1 MIGKITIG
9 KSFRGCLNYC
19 LHDKLQQGDEEV
31 FKNRAEIV
39 LYNQC
44 YGNNIELIQQ
54 FNELRMHNI
63 KLSKP
68 AMHITLS
75 LAPKEFLSQERLI
88 NISNDCAA
96 HFGFSNNQFVAV
108 AHKDTGHQHLHII
121 VNRIGFDGRTL
132 SDSNSY
138 RKMADCCRKLELKHN
153 LKQVLSP
160 RRFLKPEL
168 RNLPRMDSRKEK
180 LKKDIQQCLVNSNTI
195 DEFKTK
201 MQRLNYTVMH
211 GRGIAFKDKQKV
223 YTKGSEIGYSL
234 NTIEKQ
240 LALQLNKQKQP
251 ISIINND
258 LLKENSIVGMSNQS
272 HLEKQQF
279 KSEENKVL
287 STLLDP
293 IEQQQQINP
302 LLMKRKKQRRKGLRI

>member
-1 MIGKITIG
+1 MIGKTTIG

-44 YGNNIELIQQ
+44 YGNDKELIQQ

-68 AMHITLS
+68 VMHITLS

-121 VNRIGFDGRTL
+121 INRIGFDGKTL

-138 RKMADCCRKLELKHN
+138 KKMADCCRKLELKHD

-180 LKKDIQQCLVNSNTI
+180 LKKDIQQCLVNSKTI

-201 MQRLNYTVMH
+201 IQRLNYTVMH

-258 LLKENSIVGMSNQS
+258 LLKANSIAIMSNQN

>member
-1 MIGKITIG
+1 MIGKTTIG

-44 YGNNIELIQQ
+44 YGNDKELIQQ
-54 FNELRMHNI
+54 FNELRMHNT

-68 AMHITLS
+68 VMHITLS

-96 HFGFSNNQFVAV
+96 HFGFSNNQFVAI
-108 AHKDTGHQHLHII
+108 AHRDTGHQHLHII
-121 VNRIGFDGRTL
+121 INRIGFDGKTL

-138 RKMADCCRKLELKHN
+138 KKMADCCRKLELKHN

-180 LKKDIQQCLVNSNTI
+180 LKKDIQQCLVNSKTI

-201 MQRLNYTVMH
+201 IQRLNYTVMH

-240 LALQLNKQKQP
+240 LALQPDKQKQ
-251 ISIINND
+251 IQIIKNASSGESLKAHPNNESR
-258 LLKENSIVGMSNQS
+258 LGM
-272 HLEKQQF
+272 QQF
-279 KSEENKVL
+279 NVDKNEVL
-287 STLLDP
+287 NTVLNP
-293 IEQQQQINP
+293 VEQAQQVNP
-302 LLMKRKKQRRKGLRI
+302 LLLKRKKQRRQSLRI

>member
-19 LHDKLQQGDEEV
+19 LHDKLQQGNELV

-44 YGNNIELIQQ
+44 YGDDKELIEQ
-54 FNELRMHNI
+54 FNELQMHNA

-68 AMHITLS
+68 VMHITLS

-88 NISNDCAA
+88 NISNDCAE
-96 HFGFSNNQFVAV
+96 HFGFSDNQFVAV

-121 VNRIGFDGRTL
+121 VNRVGFDGKTL

-138 RKMADCCRKLELKHN
+138 KKMADCCRKLELKHE

-160 RRFLKPEL
+160 RKFLRSEL

-180 LKKDIQQCLVNSNTI
+180 LKKDIQQCLFNSKTM
-195 DEFKTK
+195 DEFKAK
-201 MQRLNYTVMH
+201 MQRLHYTVMH

-223 YTKGSEIGYSL
+223 YTKGSEVGYSL

-251 ISIINND
+251 ISITNNHSRG
-258 LLKENSIVGMSNQS
+258 ENFAERMNNEN

-279 KSEENKVL
+279 KLEENKVL